1 MKKICLFIF
10 IMTGTFA
17 GAQSFSPVVVKTNKY
32 KLYESA
38 GFKSDEADHKECAV
52 ATSLNQSGD
61 AILFRMGVIGST
73 ASYFGW
79 DMEIPLKDFPLKKG
93 YQKTFA
99 TPGLST
105 MLLSYDGTQLKFQW
119 VHKSGLWNMIY
130 PFTLTV
136 DSELKTVKSF
146 KGNLMGY
153 DTNIFG
159 NPVNHISE
167 DCQF

>member
-1 MKKICLFIF
+1 MKKLGLLVILFVASLAW
-10 IMTGTFA
+10 GHSFA
-17 GAQSFSPVVVKTNKY
+17 PVTVKTNKY

-38 GFKSDEADHKECAV
+38 GFKSDEVDHKECAV
-52 ATSLNQSGD
+52 ATSLNQSGE
-61 AILFRMGVIGST
+61 AILLRMGVIGST

-105 MLLSYDGTQLKFQW
+105 MLLTYNGIELKFQW
-119 VHKSGLWNMIY
+119 LRKSGLWNMIY
-130 PFTLTV
+130 PFTLTT
-136 DSELKTVKSF
+136 DAELKVIKSF
-146 KGNLMGY
+146 KGNLQGY

-167 DCQF
+167 ECQF